1 MLNLSRRV
9 AGCTIMKI
17 IIFAGGVGS
26 RFWPISRRKFPK
38 QFQKIFNGKSTLE
51 LAWQRT
57 APYFGAENIY
67 LQITPELKNLA
78 LKELP
83 ELKKDHIII
92 EPERR
97 NNGPAVCL
105 ALQKLV
111 QENKSGPV
119 AILWADHIM
128 DQQQEFVKNLK
139 TAEKLIQKNPNRF
152 IFLAEQPRFANN
164 NLGWIYVGE
173 KVGQIGQ
180 CDYFKFLGWQY
191 KPKPDEC
198 HKMFESGEYFWNTGY
213 FISSIKFLNDQ
224 FQKLAPEMCKSVK
237 NDYANTPKIS
247 FDQAII
253 ERIDLSNAVILKT
266 NLGWSDPGTLYGF
279 KEVLQKNSDQNVTQG
294 MVFNLNSKDCLVYN
308 FEDKK
313 LLTTVG
319 LNGHVVVNTK
329 DAIIVVPKD
338 KVKQITELL
347 EKLEQAGLEE
357 YL

>member
-1 MLNLSRRV
+1 
-9 AGCTIMKI
+9 MKI
-17 IIFAGGVGS
+17 IIFAGGVGT

-38 QFQKIFNGKSTLE
+38 QFQKIFNGQSTLE
-51 LAWQRT
+51 LAWQRI

-67 LQITPELKNLA
+67 LQTTPELKNLT
-78 LKELP
+78 LKELTG
-83 ELKKDHIII
+83 LKKDHIII

-105 ALQKLV
+105 ALQKLI

-119 AILWADHIM
+119 AILWADHLM
-128 DQQQEFVKNLK
+128 DQPQEFVKNLK
-139 TAEKLIQKNPNRF
+139 TAEKLIQENPNRF
-152 IFLAEQPRFANN
+152 IFLAEQPRFAND
-164 NLGWIYVGE
+164 NLGWIHVGE
-173 KVGQIGQ
+173 KVGRIGK

-191 KPKPDEC
+191 KPKQAEC
-198 HKMFESGEYFWNTGY
+198 HKIFESGEYFWNPGY

-224 FQKLAPEMCKSVK
+224 FQKLAPEMCQSVK
-237 NDYANTPKIS
+237 NDYAHAPKIS

-266 NLGWSDPGTLYGF
+266 NLGWSDPGSLYAL
-279 KEVLQKNSDQNVTQG
+279 KEALQKSQDENVIQG
-294 MVFNLNSKDCLVYN
+294 KVFNLDSQDCLVYN

-319 LNGHVVVNTK
+319 LEGQVVINTR
-329 DAIIVVPKD
+329 DALIVVPKD

-347 EKLEQAGLEE
+347 EKLEQEGLAE